1 LGLSSPQNLV
11 EHSGLEQEQAQQA
24 LNALIDQGVLIHFS
38 EGRMVLPRVSFE
50 RVKQDIITRLQEY
63 HQNYP
68 LRAGMPRERLKS
80 QMALNTRDFD
90 GMLAHLSAAGILVES
105 GADLWLSQHQINF
118 TAEQK
123 AQIEGLMKAFEA
135 QPFTPPS
142 YKYSREAVGEE
153 LLNSMLALGKLV
165 RIGEDVLFLPQVVA
179 EMRQAVIS
187 HIQNQGSIT
196 LAELRDQFD
205 TSRKYAVAVLEY
217 LDQTGVTVRRDD
229 ARVLTKHFAP

>member
-1 LGLSSPQNLV
+1 
-11 EHSGLEQEQAQQA
+11 
-24 LNALIDQGVLIHFS
+24 
-38 EGRMVLPRVSFE
+38 
-50 RVKQDIITRLQEY
+50 
-63 HQNYP
+63 
-68 LRAGMPRERLKS
+68 
-80 QMALNTRDFD
+80 
-90 GMLAHLSAAGILVES
+90 MLAHLSAAGILVES
-105 GADLWLSQHQINF
+105 GADLCLSQHQINF

-205 TSRKYAVAVLEY
+205 TSTSMQSL
-217 LDQTGVTVRRDD
+217 
-229 ARVLTKHFAP
+229 F